1 MSLHAPSA
9 TLALEPDLRAA
20 EQASSP
26 TRPAPGPSRK
36 STRGLDWF
44 VFCVADVQT
53 GFGPFV
59 SVYLT
64 TQKWTQVDIGLV
76 LSIGSIVGLIGQMPG
91 GLIVDA
97 ARRERLVA
105 AVALSAISA
114 SALAYALLPVFP
126 VIFAAATL
134 HAAASCVLGPCIAA
148 LSLGLVGYAGIGAR
162 LGRNARFA
170 SLGNGIAAAAMGA
183 LGYFFSAHAVFFVT
197 AALLIP
203 TLFALSHIQPHEINV
218 HLAHGGASSG
228 KSGKS
233 RADFR
238 LLLRQR
244 PLFLLAGCIA
254 LFHLANAAMLPL
266 MGSVLT
272 TRSGDWATVLI
283 AACIV
288 VPQGVVALISPWVGR
303 QAEIWGRRVFLIAAF
318 SALALRGI
326 LFATVA
332 DPAVLVVVQLL
343 DGITA
348 ASLGVMVPL
357 MIADISRGSGHF
369 SFAQGIVGTAV
380 GIGAS
385 ISPTLAGYLSDQF
398 GSQVAFFGLAGIATV
413 GLAAVATI
421 LPETRPAEALA
432 ARTP

>member
-1 MSLHAPSA
+1 LDGARLDRRALGVLAPSA
-9 TLALEPDLRAA
+9 PEQTARAA
-20 EQASSP
+20 SSATSAAS
-26 TRPAPGPSRK
+26 A
-36 STRGLDWF
+36 RGLDWF
-44 VFCVADVQT
+44 TFFLADIQT
-53 GFGPFV
+53 GFGPFIAI
-59 SVYLT
+59 YLT
-64 TQKWTQVDIGLV
+64 ARHWAQFDIGLV
-76 LSIGSIVGLIGQMPG
+76 LTVGGLVALAAQMPG
-91 GLIVDA
+91 GALVDA
-97 ARRERLVA
+97 IRSARTVA
-105 AVALSAISA
+105 AVAVAAICL
-114 SALAYALLPVFP
+114 SALALAIWPTFP
-126 VIFAAATL
+126 VVMGTRVV
-134 HAAASCVLGPCIAA
+134 HAAASCVLGPVIAA
-148 LSLGLVGYAGIGAR
+148 LSLRLVGYTALGER

-203 TLFALSHIQPHEINV
+203 TLFALSHVQPHEINV
-218 HLAHGGASSG
+218 QLAHGGDSSG
-228 KSGKS
+228 KAGKS
-233 RADFR
+233 RTDFR

-272 TRSGDWATVLI
+272 TRSGAWATVLI

-303 QAEIWGRRVFLIAAF
+303 QAEIWGRRVFLLAAF
-318 SALALRGI
+318 TALALRGI

-332 DPAVLVVVQLL
+332 DPAALVVVQLL

-357 MIADISRGSGHF
+357 MIADISRGTGHF

-398 GSQVAFFGLAGIATV
+398 GSHVAFFGLAGIATV
-413 GLAAVATI
+413 
-421 LPETRPAEALA
+421 
-432 ARTP
+432 